1 MEIKGWLKE
10 DFEII
15 YELIPY
21 EGIVESKDYDF
32 DKLIFDLDK
41 EIDLLSSQADKIDY
55 LIAIASGLTCA
66 LLDILWVGEF
76 DLNQGREIASDKVDS
91 FVKKIAEIVEGKKFE
106 NLNDAVKSLEK
117 RFPIPSDGNT
127 PDFGGGLQ
135 HHLRDFAHHPTLVG
149 LACSILTQFTE
160 KSYGTNEIGLF
171 KVVDIPEKS
180 KLAIGKTIPEKIFFG
195 TITWFFHLVS
205 DIAGSSGTAGIS
217 GGTGIPGPILSLA
230 KEISVIPLFK
240 NLNVDDMSV
249 NKFIS
254 KLFNGTLF
262 MQRDDAGNI
271 IKESIIK
278 FDFRGE
284 LGLLL
289 ELGKQAIPVIAN
301 ECMVRSFYF
310 IRRLAIAMKENNIRT
325 INDMKKIDWKV
336 VKPSNNPT
344 INRMLTISTGVFSA
358 IDIGEAILTKKDFL
372 AVNLVGIGRF
382 AIAIYSDVS
391 WGLKARKVKKIQEA
405 YKKINKQT
413 YRNVTVDT
421 FTKEGSKMNPLG
433 LSMEQT
439 EILYNIEYYKVL
451 NDIEST
457 NIPIGKENIK
467 KLKNEWLQE
476 WKKNIS
482 DGFESFTQVF
492 SAKIHWYSMEEL
504 QERIYTL
511 NPSKTWYRLILLEA
525 LLFEPYYTLRIEKDR
540 KGNDIP
546 SQKYKDLNNFINGF
560 KKSEGE
566 RFLNNNFTGKYCEQ
580 EYVTRLQKNYTSQ
593 MNKLSGSYK
602 RIFSLSISA
611 FIAVAITITA
621 NFAAGPIAVALVG
634 SEFVGLHGAA
644 LTSACLAY
652 IGGGAI
658 AAGGA
663 GMAGGTITIVGGG
676 AILGIGLGTVVGGAV
691 DSIEVL
697 DKQNIILQTAKQ
709 LTSMNEIFLN
719 DDHNIEY
726 AKEMY
731 EQYVNSI
738 TEIEYGLVKWRLKKD
753 DAIGKEKK
761 SFEKMIQKTE
771 ESVKVMKFASE
782 IMLKSIRSFE
792 EGL

>member
-1 MEIKGWLKE
+1 MTKE
-10 DFEII
+10 DFEIN

-21 EGIVESKDYDF
+21 EGIVESNDFDF
-32 DKLIFDLDK
+32 DKIIFDLDE
-41 EIDLLSSQADKIDY
+41 EIDLLSSQADKLDY

-325 INDMKKIDWKV
+325 IDDMKKIDWKL

-433 LSMEQT
+433 LSMEKT

-492 SAKIHWYSMEEL
+492 GAKIHWYSMEEL

-602 RIFSLSISA
+602 RVFSLSISA

-634 SEFVGLHGAA
+634 SEFAGLHGAA

-738 TEIEYGLVKWRLKKD
+738 IEIEYGLVKWRLKKD

>member
-1 MEIKGWLKE
+1 MTKE
-10 DFEII
+10 DFEIN
-15 YELIPY
+15 YELVPY
-21 EGIVESKDYDF
+21 EGIVESKDFDF
-32 DKLIFDLDK
+32 DKIIFDLDE
-41 EIDLLSSQADKIDY
+41 EIDLLSSQADNLDY

-66 LLDILWVGEF
+66 LLDILWIGDF

-160 KSYGTNEIGLF
+160 KSYGTNETGLF
-171 KVVDIPEKS
+171 KVVDVPEKS
-180 KLAIGKTIPEKIFFG
+180 KLTIGKTIPEKIFFG

-205 DIAGSSGTAGIS
+205 DIAGSSSTAGIS

-230 KEISVIPLFK
+230 KEISAIPLFK
-240 NLNVDDMSV
+240 NLNVNHMSV

-262 MQRDDAGNI
+262 MQRDNAGNI

-289 ELGKQAIPVIAN
+289 KLGTQAIPVIAN

-310 IRRLAIAMKENNIRT
+310 IRRLAKAMKENNIRT
-325 INDMKKIDWKV
+325 INDMKKIDWEL

-344 INRMLTISTGVFSA
+344 INRMLTISSGVFSA
-358 IDIGEAILTKKDFL
+358 IDIGEVILTKKDFL

-391 WGLKARKVKKIQEA
+391 WGLKARKVKKIQEV
-405 YKKINKQT
+405 YKKINQQR
-413 YRNVTVDT
+413 YRNVKVGT
-421 FTKEGSKMNPLG
+421 FTKEGGKKNLLG
-433 LSMEQT
+433 LSMQQT
-439 EILYNIEYYKVL
+439 EILYNIAYYKVL

-492 SAKIHWYSMEEL
+492 GAKIHWYSMEEL

-511 NPSKTWYRLILLEA
+511 NPSKAWYRLILLEA
-525 LLFEPYYTLRIEKDR
+525 LLFEPYYTLKIEKDR

-566 RFLNNNFTGKYCEQ
+566 RFLNNYFTGKYCEQ

-602 RIFSLSISA
+602 RVFSLSISA
-611 FIAVAITITA
+611 FIAVAIAITA

-634 SEFVGLHGAA
+634 SEFAGLHGAA

-697 DKQNIILQTAKQ
+697 DKQNIILQTAKRV
-709 LTSMNEIFLN
+709 TSMNEIFLN

>member
-1 MEIKGWLKE
+1 MTKE
-10 DFEII
+10 DFEIN

-21 EGIVESKDYDF
+21 EGIVESNDSDF
-32 DKLIFDLDK
+32 DKIIFDLDE
-41 EIDLLSSQADKIDY
+41 EIDLLSSQADKLDY

-217 GGTGIPGPILSLA
+217 GGTGIPGPILFLA

>member
-1 MEIKGWLKE
+1 M
-10 DFEII
+10 
-15 YELIPY
+15 
-21 EGIVESKDYDF
+21 
-32 DKLIFDLDK
+32 
-41 EIDLLSSQADKIDY
+41 
-55 LIAIASGLTCA
+55 
-66 LLDILWVGEF
+66 
-76 DLNQGREIASDKVDS
+76 
-91 FVKKIAEIVEGKKFE
+91 
-106 NLNDAVKSLEK
+106 
-117 RFPIPSDGNT
+117 
-127 PDFGGGLQ
+127 
-135 HHLRDFAHHPTLVG
+135 
-149 LACSILTQFTE
+149 
-160 KSYGTNEIGLF
+160 
-171 KVVDIPEKS
+171 VDIPEKS

-262 MQRDDAGNI
+262 MQWDDAGNI

-492 SAKIHWYSMEEL
+492 GAKIHWYSMEEL

-761 SFEKMIQKTE
+761 SFEKMIQKIE

>member
-1 MEIKGWLKE
+1 M
-10 DFEII
+10 
-15 YELIPY
+15 
-21 EGIVESKDYDF
+21 
-32 DKLIFDLDK
+32 
-41 EIDLLSSQADKIDY
+41 
-55 LIAIASGLTCA
+55 
-66 LLDILWVGEF
+66 
-76 DLNQGREIASDKVDS
+76 
-91 FVKKIAEIVEGKKFE
+91 
-106 NLNDAVKSLEK
+106 
-117 RFPIPSDGNT
+117 
-127 PDFGGGLQ
+127 
-135 HHLRDFAHHPTLVG
+135 
-149 LACSILTQFTE
+149 
-160 KSYGTNEIGLF
+160 
-171 KVVDIPEKS
+171 
-180 KLAIGKTIPEKIFFG
+180 
-195 TITWFFHLVS
+195 
-205 DIAGSSGTAGIS
+205 
-217 GGTGIPGPILSLA
+217 
-230 KEISVIPLFK
+230 
-240 NLNVDDMSV
+240 
-249 NKFIS
+249 
-254 KLFNGTLF
+254 
-262 MQRDDAGNI
+262 
-271 IKESIIK
+271 
-278 FDFRGE
+278 
-284 LGLLL
+284 
-289 ELGKQAIPVIAN
+289 
-301 ECMVRSFYF
+301 
-310 IRRLAIAMKENNIRT
+310 
-325 INDMKKIDWKV
+325 
-336 VKPSNNPT
+336 
-344 INRMLTISTGVFSA
+344 
-358 IDIGEAILTKKDFL
+358 
-372 AVNLVGIGRF
+372 
-382 AIAIYSDVS
+382 
-391 WGLKARKVKKIQEA
+391 
-405 YKKINKQT
+405 
-413 YRNVTVDT
+413 
-421 FTKEGSKMNPLG
+421 
-433 LSMEQT
+433 
-439 EILYNIEYYKVL
+439 
-451 NDIEST
+451 
-457 NIPIGKENIK
+457 
-467 KLKNEWLQE
+467 
-476 WKKNIS
+476 
-482 DGFESFTQVF
+482 
-492 SAKIHWYSMEEL
+492 
-504 QERIYTL
+504 
-511 NPSKTWYRLILLEA
+511 
-525 LLFEPYYTLRIEKDR
+525 FEPYYTLRIEKDR

-761 SFEKMIQKTE
+761 SFEKMIQKIE

>member
-1 MEIKGWLKE
+1 MTKE
-10 DFEII
+10 DFEIN

-21 EGIVESKDYDF
+21 EGIVESNDSDF
-32 DKLIFDLDK
+32 DKIIFDLDE
-41 EIDLLSSQADKIDY
+41 EIDLLSSQADKLDY

-205 DIAGSSGTAGIS
+205 DITGSSGTAGIS

-421 FTKEGSKMNPLG
+421 FTKEGSKVNPLG
-433 LSMEQT
+433 LSIEKT

-467 KLKNEWLQE
+467 KLKYEWLQE

-492 SAKIHWYSMEEL
+492 GAKIHWYSMEEL

-602 RIFSLSISA
+602 RVFSLSISA

-634 SEFVGLHGAA
+634 SEFAGLHGAA

-709 LTSMNEIFLN
+709 LTSMNEIFLK

-782 IMLKSIRSFE
+782 LMLKSIHSFE

>member
-1 MEIKGWLKE
+1 MTKE
-10 DFEII
+10 DFEIN

-21 EGIVESKDYDF
+21 EGIVESNDFDF
-32 DKLIFDLDK
+32 DKIIFDLDE
-41 EIDLLSSQADKIDY
+41 EIDLLSSQADKLDY

-433 LSMEQT
+433 LSMEKT

-492 SAKIHWYSMEEL
+492 GAKIHWYSMEEL

-602 RIFSLSISA
+602 RVFSLSISA

-634 SEFVGLHGAA
+634 SEFAGLHGAA

-782 IMLKSIRSFE
+782 IMLKSIRSFK

>member
-1 MEIKGWLKE
+1 MTKE
-10 DFEII
+10 DFEIN

-21 EGIVESKDYDF
+21 EGIVESNDSDF
-32 DKLIFDLDK
+32 DKIIFDLDE
-41 EIDLLSSQADKIDY
+41 EIDLLSSQADKLDY

-66 LLDILWVGEF
+66 LLDILWVGDF

-135 HHLRDFAHHPTLVG
+135 HHFRDFAHHPTLVG

-709 LTSMNEIFLN
+709 LTSMNEIIIN
-719 DDHNIEY
+719 DAHNIEY

-738 TEIEYGLVKWRLKKD
+738 NEIEYGLVKWRLKKD

>member
-1 MEIKGWLKE
+1 MTKE
-10 DFEII
+10 DFEIN

-21 EGIVESKDYDF
+21 EGIVESKDFDF
-32 DKLIFDLDK
+32 DKIIFDLDE
-41 EIDLLSSQADKIDY
+41 EIDLLSSQADNLDY
-55 LIAIASGLTCA
+55 LIAIASGITCA
-66 LLDILWVGEF
+66 LLDILWIGEF
-76 DLNQGREIASDKVDS
+76 DLNRGREIASDKVDS

-106 NLNDAVKSLEK
+106 TLNDAVKSLEK

-160 KSYGTNEIGLF
+160 KSYGTNEAGLF
-171 KVVDIPEKS
+171 KVVDVPEIS
-180 KLAIGKTIPEKIFFG
+180 KFSIGKNIPEKILFG

-240 NLNVDDMSV
+240 NLNVNDISV

-325 INDMKKIDWKV
+325 IDDMKKIDWKL

-344 INRMLTISTGVFSA
+344 INRMLTISSGVFSA
-358 IDIGEAILTKKDFL
+358 VDIGEAILSQKYFL
-372 AVNLVGIGRF
+372 AINLVGVGRF
-382 AIAIYSDVS
+382 AIAICSDVS
-391 WGLKARKVKKIQEA
+391 WGLKARNVKKIQEV
-405 YKKINKQT
+405 YKKINQQT

-433 LSMEQT
+433 LNMEQT

-451 NDIEST
+451 NDIEYT

-492 SAKIHWYSMEEL
+492 GAKIHWYSMEEL

-511 NPSKTWYRLILLEA
+511 NPSKTWYRLIFLEA

-566 RFLNNNFTGKYCEQ
+566 RFLNNYFTGKYCEQ
-580 EYVTRLQKNYTSQ
+580 GYVTRLQNNYNTHMKELEGFYNRVIS
-593 MNKLSGSYK
+593 
-602 RIFSLSISA
+602 FLSITA
-611 FIAVAITITA
+611 IIAVSITMMTA
-621 NFAAGPIAVALVG
+621 YAPGTIAVFLVG
-634 SEFVGLHGAA
+634 SEFAGLHGAA

-652 IGGGAI
+652 MGGGAI
-658 AAGGA
+658 AAGGS
-663 GMAGGTITIVGGG
+663 GIVGGTVTIVGGG
-676 AILGIGLGTVVGGAV
+676 AVLGLGLGSAVGGTV
-691 DSIEVL
+691 NSIGVL
-697 DKQNIILQTAKQ
+697 DKKNIILKTSKL
-709 LTSMNEIFLN
+709 LTSMNEIFLK
-719 DDHNIEY
+719 DEHNIDFV
-726 AKEMY
+726 KEVY
-731 EQYVNSI
+731 EQYLNNI
-738 TEIEYGLVKWRLKKD
+738 TEIEYELVKLKLKRD
-753 DAIGKEKK
+753 VLKGNEKK
-761 SFEKMIQKTE
+761 LVEKSIKNAE
-771 ESVKVMKFASE
+771 ESVKVMKFARK

>member
-1 MEIKGWLKE
+1 MTKE
-10 DFEII
+10 DFEIN

-21 EGIVESKDYDF
+21 EGIVESKDFDF
-32 DKLIFDLDK
+32 DKIIIDLDE
-41 EIDLLSSQADKIDY
+41 EIDLLSSQADNLDY
-55 LIAIASGLTCA
+55 LIAIASGITCA
-66 LLDILWVGEF
+66 LLDILWIGEF
-76 DLNQGREIASDKVDS
+76 DLNRGREIASDKVDS

-106 NLNDAVKSLEK
+106 TLNDAVKSLEK

-160 KSYGTNEIGLF
+160 KSYGTNEAGLF
-171 KVVDIPEKS
+171 KVVDVPEIS
-180 KLAIGKTIPEKIFFG
+180 KFSIGKNIPEKILFG

-240 NLNVDDMSV
+240 NLNVNDMSV

-325 INDMKKIDWKV
+325 IDDMKKIDWKV

>member
-1 MEIKGWLKE
+1 MTKE
-10 DFEII
+10 DFEIN

-21 EGIVESKDYDF
+21 EGIVESNDSDF
-32 DKLIFDLDK
+32 DKIIFDLDE
-41 EIDLLSSQADKIDY
+41 EIDLLSSQADKLDY

-66 LLDILWVGEF
+66 LLDILWVDEF

-476 WKKNIS
+476 WKKIFLM
-482 DGFESFTQVF
+482 DLKV
-492 SAKIHWYSMEEL
+492 
-504 QERIYTL
+504 
-511 NPSKTWYRLILLEA
+511 LLKF
-525 LLFEPYYTLRIEKDR
+525 LV
-540 KGNDIP
+540 
-546 SQKYKDLNNFINGF
+546 QKYIGILW
-560 KKSEGE
+560 
-566 RFLNNNFTGKYCEQ
+566 
-580 EYVTRLQKNYTSQ
+580 KNYRNVFT
-593 MNKLSGSYK
+593 
-602 RIFSLSISA
+602 
-611 FIAVAITITA
+611 
-621 NFAAGPIAVALVG
+621 
-634 SEFVGLHGAA
+634 H
-644 LTSACLAY
+644 
-652 IGGGAI
+652 
-658 AAGGA
+658 
-663 GMAGGTITIVGGG
+663 
-676 AILGIGLGTVVGGAV
+676 
-691 DSIEVL
+691 
-697 DKQNIILQTAKQ
+697 
-709 LTSMNEIFLN
+709 
-719 DDHNIEY
+719 
-726 AKEMY
+726 
-731 EQYVNSI
+731 
-738 TEIEYGLVKWRLKKD
+738 
-753 DAIGKEKK
+753 
-761 SFEKMIQKTE
+761 
-771 ESVKVMKFASE
+771 
-782 IMLKSIRSFE
+782 
-792 EGL
+792 

>member
-1 MEIKGWLKE
+1 M
-10 DFEII
+10 
-15 YELIPY
+15 
-21 EGIVESKDYDF
+21 
-32 DKLIFDLDK
+32 
-41 EIDLLSSQADKIDY
+41 
-55 LIAIASGLTCA
+55 
-66 LLDILWVGEF
+66 
-76 DLNQGREIASDKVDS
+76 
-91 FVKKIAEIVEGKKFE
+91 
-106 NLNDAVKSLEK
+106 
-117 RFPIPSDGNT
+117 
-127 PDFGGGLQ
+127 
-135 HHLRDFAHHPTLVG
+135 
-149 LACSILTQFTE
+149 
-160 KSYGTNEIGLF
+160 
-171 KVVDIPEKS
+171 
-180 KLAIGKTIPEKIFFG
+180 
-195 TITWFFHLVS
+195 
-205 DIAGSSGTAGIS
+205 
-217 GGTGIPGPILSLA
+217 
-230 KEISVIPLFK
+230 
-240 NLNVDDMSV
+240 
-249 NKFIS
+249 
-254 KLFNGTLF
+254 
-262 MQRDDAGNI
+262 
-271 IKESIIK
+271 
-278 FDFRGE
+278 
-284 LGLLL
+284 
-289 ELGKQAIPVIAN
+289 
-301 ECMVRSFYF
+301 
-310 IRRLAIAMKENNIRT
+310 
-325 INDMKKIDWKV
+325 
-336 VKPSNNPT
+336 
-344 INRMLTISTGVFSA
+344 
-358 IDIGEAILTKKDFL
+358 
-372 AVNLVGIGRF
+372 
-382 AIAIYSDVS
+382 
-391 WGLKARKVKKIQEA
+391 
-405 YKKINKQT
+405 
-413 YRNVTVDT
+413 TVDT

-492 SAKIHWYSMEEL
+492 GAKIHWYSMEEL

>member
-1 MEIKGWLKE
+1 MTKE
-10 DFEII
+10 DFEIN

-21 EGIVESKDYDF
+21 EGIVESNDSDF
-32 DKLIFDLDK
+32 DKIIFDLDE
-41 EIDLLSSQADKIDY
+41 EIDLLSSQADKLDY

-301 ECMVRSFYF
+301 ECMVQSFYF

>member
-1 MEIKGWLKE
+1 MTKE
-10 DFEII
+10 DFEIN
-15 YELIPY
+15 YELVPY
-21 EGIVESKDYDF
+21 EGIVESKDFDF
-32 DKLIFDLDK
+32 DKIIFDLDE
-41 EIDLLSSQADKIDY
+41 EIDLLSSQADNLDY

-180 KLAIGKTIPEKIFFG
+180 KLAIGKTIPEKIFWG

-230 KEISVIPLFK
+230 KEISVIPIFK

-310 IRRLAIAMKENNIRT
+310 IRRLAIAMNENNVCT

-336 VKPSNNPT
+336 VKPTNNPT
-344 INRMLTISTGVFSA
+344 IDRMLTISSGVFSA
-358 IDIGEAILTKKDFL
+358 VDIGEAILTKKDFL

-433 LSMEQT
+433 LSMEKT

-451 NDIEST
+451 NDIEAT

-492 SAKIHWYSMEEL
+492 GAKIHWYSMEEL

-602 RIFSLSISA
+602 RVFSLSISA

-634 SEFVGLHGAA
+634 SEFAGLHGAA

-771 ESVKVMKFASE
+771 ESLKVMKFARK

>member
-1 MEIKGWLKE
+1 MTKE
-10 DFEII
+10 DFEIN

-21 EGIVESKDYDF
+21 EGIVESNDSDF
-32 DKLIFDLDK
+32 DKIIFDLDE
-41 EIDLLSSQADKIDY
+41 EIDLLSSQADKLDY

-262 MQRDDAGNI
+262 MQWDDAGNI

-492 SAKIHWYSMEEL
+492 GAKIHWYSMEEL

-738 TEIEYGLVKWRLKKD
+738 TEIKYGLVKWRLKKD

-761 SFEKMIQKTE
+761 SFEKMIQKIE

>member
-1 MEIKGWLKE
+1 MTKE

-76 DLNQGREIASDKVDS
+76 DLNQGREIASANVDS
-91 FVKKIAEIVEGKKFE
+91 FVKKIAEIVEGKNFE

-160 KSYGTNEIGLF
+160 KSYGTNETGLF
-171 KVVDIPEKS
+171 KVVDVPEKS
-180 KLAIGKTIPEKIFFG
+180 KLAIGKTIPEKIFYG

-205 DIAGSSGTAGIS
+205 DIAGSSSTAGIS

-240 NLNVDDMSV
+240 NLNVNHMSV

-262 MQRDDAGNI
+262 MQRDNAGNI

-289 ELGKQAIPVIAN
+289 KLGTQAIPVIAN

-325 INDMKKIDWKV
+325 INDMKKIDWEL

-344 INRMLTISTGVFSA
+344 INRMLTISSGVFSA
-358 IDIGEAILTKKDFL
+358 VDIGEAILSKKENSFL
-372 AVNLVGIGRF
+372 SVNFVGIGRF
-382 AIAIYSDVS
+382 AIAIYSDLS
-391 WGLKARKVKKIQEA
+391 WGLKARKVKQIQEV
-405 YKKINKQT
+405 YKKINQQT
-413 YRNVTVDT
+413 YRNVKVDT
-421 FTKEGSKMNPLG
+421 FTKEGAIMNPLG
-433 LSMEQT
+433 LTLEQT
-439 EILYNIEYYKVL
+439 EILYNIEYYSVL

-482 DGFESFTQVF
+482 DGFESFTKVF
-492 SAKIHWYSMEEL
+492 GAKIHWYSMEEL

-511 NPSKTWYRLILLEA
+511 NPSKPWYRLALLEA
-525 LLFEPYYTLRIEKDR
+525 ILFEPYYTLGIEKDR
-540 KGNDIP
+540 NGNDIP
-546 SQKYKDLNNFINGF
+546 IRKYKDLNNFINGF

-566 RFLNNNFTGKYCEQ
+566 RFLNNYFTGKYCEQ

-602 RIFSLSISA
+602 RVFSLSISE
-611 FIAVAITITA
+611 FVAVANKITA
-621 NFAAGPIAVALVG
+621 KFAAGPIAAALVG
-634 SEFVGLHGAA
+634 SEFAGLHGAA
-644 LTSACLAY
+644 LTSTCLAY

-676 AILGIGLGTVVGGAV
+676 AIFGIGLETVVGGAV
-691 DSIEVL
+691 DSIGVL
-697 DKQNIILQTAKQ
+697 DKQNIILQTAKL
-709 LTSMNEIFLN
+709 LTSLNEIFLN
-719 DDHNIEY
+719 DDHNIVY
-726 AKEMY
+726 AKEVY

-738 TEIEYGLVKWRLKKD
+738 AKIEYGLVKLRLKKD
-753 DAIGKEKK
+753 VAIGKEKK
-761 SFEKMIQKTE
+761 SFEKMIQKAE
-771 ESVKVMKFASE
+771 ESVKVMKFARQT
-782 IMLKSIRSFE
+782 MLKLIHSFE

>member
-1 MEIKGWLKE
+1 MTKE
-10 DFEII
+10 DFEIN

-21 EGIVESKDYDF
+21 EGIVESNDSDF
-32 DKLIFDLDK
+32 DKIIFDLDE
-41 EIDLLSSQADKIDY
+41 EIDLLSSQADKLDY

-634 SEFVGLHGAA
+634 SEVVGLHGAA

>member
-1 MEIKGWLKE
+1 MTKE
-10 DFEII
+10 DFEIN

-21 EGIVESKDYDF
+21 EGIVESNDSDF
-32 DKLIFDLDK
+32 DKIIFDLDE
-41 EIDLLSSQADKIDY
+41 EIDLLSSQADKLDY

-580 EYVTRLQKNYTSQ
+580 EYVTRLQKNYASQ

>member
-1 MEIKGWLKE
+1 MTKE
-10 DFEII
+10 DFEIN

-21 EGIVESKDYDF
+21 EGIVESNDSDF
-32 DKLIFDLDK
+32 DKIIFDLDE
-41 EIDLLSSQADKIDY
+41 EIDLLSSQADKLDY

-566 RFLNNNFTGKYCEQ
+566 RFLNNNFTGKLQDGFTVLLMTETKVGIILVLENNTNPFELLGNCRSCQ
-580 EYVTRLQKNYTSQ
+580 ENWMNRGHEKTRLCFEHE
-593 MNKLSGSYK
+593 NK
-602 RIFSLSISA
+602 
-611 FIAVAITITA
+611 IT
-621 NFAAGPIAVALVG
+621 FYLLFHC
-634 SEFVGLHGAA
+634 S
-644 LTSACLAY
+644 
-652 IGGGAI
+652 
-658 AAGGA
+658 
-663 GMAGGTITIVGGG
+663 
-676 AILGIGLGTVVGGAV
+676 
-691 DSIEVL
+691 
-697 DKQNIILQTAKQ
+697 
-709 LTSMNEIFLN
+709 
-719 DDHNIEY
+719 
-726 AKEMY
+726 
-731 EQYVNSI
+731 
-738 TEIEYGLVKWRLKKD
+738 
-753 DAIGKEKK
+753 
-761 SFEKMIQKTE
+761 
-771 ESVKVMKFASE
+771 
-782 IMLKSIRSFE
+782 
-792 EGL
+792 

>member
-1 MEIKGWLKE
+1 MTKE
-10 DFEII
+10 DFEIN
-15 YELIPY
+15 YELVPY
-21 EGIVESKDYDF
+21 EGIVESKDFDF
-32 DKLIFDLDK
+32 DKIIFDLDE
-41 EIDLLSSQADKIDY
+41 EIDLLSSQADNLDY

-66 LLDILWVGEF
+66 LLDILWIGDF

-160 KSYGTNEIGLF
+160 KSYGTNETGLF
-171 KVVDIPEKS
+171 KVVDVPEKS
-180 KLAIGKTIPEKIFFG
+180 KLTIGKTIPEKIFFG

-205 DIAGSSGTAGIS
+205 DIAGSSSTAGIS

-230 KEISVIPLFK
+230 KEISAIPLFK
-240 NLNVDDMSV
+240 NLNVNHMSV

-262 MQRDDAGNI
+262 MQRDNAGNI

-289 ELGKQAIPVIAN
+289 KLGTQAIPVIAN

-310 IRRLAIAMKENNIRT
+310 IRRLAKAMKENNIRT
-325 INDMKKIDWKV
+325 INDMKKIDWEL

-344 INRMLTISTGVFSA
+344 INRMLTISSGVFSA
-358 IDIGEAILTKKDFL
+358 IDIGEVILTKKDFL

-391 WGLKARKVKKIQEA
+391 WGLKARKVKKIQEV
-405 YKKINKQT
+405 YKKINQQR
-413 YRNVTVDT
+413 YRNVKVGT
-421 FTKEGSKMNPLG
+421 FTKEGGKKNLLG
-433 LSMEQT
+433 LSMQQT

-492 SAKIHWYSMEEL
+492 GAKIHWYSMEEL

-511 NPSKTWYRLILLEA
+511 NPSKAWYRLILLEA
-525 LLFEPYYTLRIEKDR
+525 LLFEPYYTLKIEKDR

-566 RFLNNNFTGKYCEQ
+566 RFLNNYFTGKYCEQ

-602 RIFSLSISA
+602 RVFSLSISA
-611 FIAVAITITA
+611 FIAVAIAITA

-634 SEFVGLHGAA
+634 SEFAGLHGAA

-697 DKQNIILQTAKQ
+697 DKQNIILQTAKRV
-709 LTSMNEIFLN
+709 TSMNEIFLN

>member
-1 MEIKGWLKE
+1 MTKE
-10 DFEII
+10 DFEIN

-21 EGIVESKDYDF
+21 EGIVESNDSDF
-32 DKLIFDLDK
+32 DKIIFDLDE
-41 EIDLLSSQADKIDY
+41 EIDLLSSQADKLDY

-171 KVVDIPEKS
+171 KVVDIPKKS

>member
-1 MEIKGWLKE
+1 MTKE
-10 DFEII
+10 DFEIN

-21 EGIVESKDYDF
+21 EGIVESNDSDF
-32 DKLIFDLDK
+32 DKIIFDLDE
-41 EIDLLSSQADKIDY
+41 EIDLLSSQADKLDY

-262 MQRDDAGNI
+262 MQWDDAGNI

-492 SAKIHWYSMEEL
+492 GAKIHWYSMEEL

-761 SFEKMIQKTE
+761 SFEKMIQKIE

>member
-1 MEIKGWLKE
+1 MTKE
-10 DFEII
+10 DFEIN

-21 EGIVESKDYDF
+21 EGIVESNDSDF
-32 DKLIFDLDK
+32 DKIIFDLDE
-41 EIDLLSSQADKIDY
+41 EIDLLSSQADKLDY

>member
-1 MEIKGWLKE
+1 MTKE
-10 DFEII
+10 DFEIN

-21 EGIVESKDYDF
+21 EGIVESNDFDF
-32 DKLIFDLDK
+32 DKIIFDLDE
-41 EIDLLSSQADKIDY
+41 EIDLLSSQADKLDY

-492 SAKIHWYSMEEL
+492 GAKIHWYSMEEL

>member
-1 MEIKGWLKE
+1 MTKE
-10 DFEII
+10 DFEIN

-21 EGIVESKDYDF
+21 ESIVESKDFDF
-32 DKLIFDLDK
+32 DKIIFDLDE
-41 EIDLLSSQADKIDY
+41 EIDLLSSQADNLDY
-55 LIAIASGLTCA
+55 LIAIASGITCA
-66 LLDILWVGEF
+66 LLDILWIGEF
-76 DLNQGREIASDKVDS
+76 DLNRGREIASDKVDS

-106 NLNDAVKSLEK
+106 TLNDAVKSLEK

-160 KSYGTNEIGLF
+160 KSYGTNEAGLF
-171 KVVDIPEKS
+171 KVVDVPEIS
-180 KLAIGKTIPEKIFFG
+180 KFSIGKNIPEKILFG

-240 NLNVDDMSV
+240 NLNVNDMSV

-325 INDMKKIDWKV
+325 IDDMKKIDWKL

-344 INRMLTISTGVFSA
+344 INRMLTISSGVFSA
-358 IDIGEAILTKKDFL
+358 VDIGEAIVTQKYFL
-372 AVNLVGIGRF
+372 AINLVGVGRF
-382 AIAIYSDVS
+382 AFAICSDLS

-439 EILYNIEYYKVL
+439 EILYKIEYYKVL

-482 DGFESFTQVF
+482 EGFESFTQVF

-782 IMLKSIRSFE
+782 IMLKSIRSYE

>member
-1 MEIKGWLKE
+1 MTKE
-10 DFEII
+10 DFEIN
-15 YELIPY
+15 YELVPY
-21 EGIVESKDYDF
+21 EGIVESKDFDF
-32 DKLIFDLDK
+32 DKIIFDLDEK
-41 EIDLLSSQADKIDY
+41 IDLLSSQADNLDY

-66 LLDILWVGEF
+66 LLDILWIGEF

-160 KSYGTNEIGLF
+160 KSYGTNETGFF
-171 KVVDIPEKS
+171 KVVDVPEKS

-205 DIAGSSGTAGIS
+205 DIAGSSSTAGIS

-230 KEISVIPLFK
+230 KEISVIPLFE

-284 LGLLL
+284 LGFLV
-289 ELGKQAIPVIAN
+289 ETGKQAIPVIAN

-325 INDMKKIDWKV
+325 IDDMKKIDWKM

-344 INRMLTISTGVFSA
+344 INRMLTISSGVFSA
-358 IDIGEAILTKKDFL
+358 VDIGEAILSQKYFL
-372 AVNLVGIGRF
+372 AINLVGVGRF
-382 AIAIYSDVS
+382 AIAICSDVS
-391 WGLKARKVKKIQEA
+391 WGLKARNVKKIQEV
-405 YKKINKQT
+405 YKKINQQT

-433 LSMEQT
+433 LNMEQT

-451 NDIEST
+451 NDIEYT

-476 WKKNIS
+476 WKKIFLM
-482 DGFESFTQVF
+482 DLKV
-492 SAKIHWYSMEEL
+492 
-504 QERIYTL
+504 
-511 NPSKTWYRLILLEA
+511 LLKF
-525 LLFEPYYTLRIEKDR
+525 LV
-540 KGNDIP
+540 
-546 SQKYKDLNNFINGF
+546 QKYIGILW
-560 KKSEGE
+560 
-566 RFLNNNFTGKYCEQ
+566 
-580 EYVTRLQKNYTSQ
+580 KNYRNVFT
-593 MNKLSGSYK
+593 
-602 RIFSLSISA
+602 
-611 FIAVAITITA
+611 
-621 NFAAGPIAVALVG
+621 
-634 SEFVGLHGAA
+634 H
-644 LTSACLAY
+644 
-652 IGGGAI
+652 
-658 AAGGA
+658 
-663 GMAGGTITIVGGG
+663 
-676 AILGIGLGTVVGGAV
+676 
-691 DSIEVL
+691 
-697 DKQNIILQTAKQ
+697 
-709 LTSMNEIFLN
+709 
-719 DDHNIEY
+719 
-726 AKEMY
+726 
-731 EQYVNSI
+731 
-738 TEIEYGLVKWRLKKD
+738 
-753 DAIGKEKK
+753 
-761 SFEKMIQKTE
+761 
-771 ESVKVMKFASE
+771 
-782 IMLKSIRSFE
+782 
-792 EGL
+792 

>member
-1 MEIKGWLKE
+1 M
-10 DFEII
+10 
-15 YELIPY
+15 
-21 EGIVESKDYDF
+21 
-32 DKLIFDLDK
+32 
-41 EIDLLSSQADKIDY
+41 
-55 LIAIASGLTCA
+55 
-66 LLDILWVGEF
+66 
-76 DLNQGREIASDKVDS
+76 VD
-91 FVKKIAEIVEGKKFE
+91 V
-106 NLNDAVKSLEK
+106 
-117 RFPIPSDGNT
+117 
-127 PDFGGGLQ
+127 
-135 HHLRDFAHHPTLVG
+135 
-149 LACSILTQFTE
+149 
-160 KSYGTNEIGLF
+160 
-171 KVVDIPEKS
+171 PEKS

-205 DIAGSSGTAGIS
+205 DIAGSSSTAGIS

-230 KEISVIPLFK
+230 KEISVIPLFE

-325 INDMKKIDWKV
+325 IDDMKKIDWKM

-344 INRMLTISTGVFSA
+344 INRMLTISSGVFSA
-358 IDIGEAILTKKDFL
+358 VDIGEAILSQKYFL
-372 AVNLVGIGRF
+372 AINLVGVGRF
-382 AIAIYSDVS
+382 AIAICSDVS
-391 WGLKARKVKKIQEA
+391 WGLKARNVKKIQEV
-405 YKKINKQT
+405 YKKINQQT

-433 LSMEQT
+433 LNMEQT

-451 NDIEST
+451 NDIEYT

-492 SAKIHWYSMEEL
+492 GAKIHWYSMEEL

-511 NPSKTWYRLILLEA
+511 NLSKTWYRLILLEA

-566 RFLNNNFTGKYCEQ
+566 RFLNNYFTGKYCEQ
-580 EYVTRLQKNYTSQ
+580 GYVTRLQKNYTSQ

>member
-1 MEIKGWLKE
+1 M
-10 DFEII
+10 
-15 YELIPY
+15 
-21 EGIVESKDYDF
+21 
-32 DKLIFDLDK
+32 
-41 EIDLLSSQADKIDY
+41 
-55 LIAIASGLTCA
+55 
-66 LLDILWVGEF
+66 
-76 DLNQGREIASDKVDS
+76 
-91 FVKKIAEIVEGKKFE
+91 
-106 NLNDAVKSLEK
+106 
-117 RFPIPSDGNT
+117 
-127 PDFGGGLQ
+127 
-135 HHLRDFAHHPTLVG
+135 
-149 LACSILTQFTE
+149 
-160 KSYGTNEIGLF
+160 
-171 KVVDIPEKS
+171 VDIPEKS